1 MLFPRR
7 TRNMKSCDTILF
19 DLDGTLTD
27 PALGITNSI
36 AYALRKMKVK
46 VPDRK
51 RLTRFIGPPLM
62 ETFRSDFG
70 FSTADAALALRHYRA
85 YFVEKG
91 MFENSLYDGIGELL
105 TALRRS
111 GKTLAV
117 ATSKPEPF
125 AVKILE
131 HFGIAD
137 RFAYIAGGTLDE
149 TRTKKAEVIRYAL
162 ERLGIPSG
170 LSAEMVG
177 DRKYDIVGARGVG
190 IASIGVLYGYGT
202 RAELSE
208 AGAPFLAADIAELGS
223 LLMPERVP

>member
-1 MLFPRR
+1 
-7 TRNMKSCDTILF
+7 MKSYDTILF

-36 AYALRKMKVK
+36 AYALRKMEVE

-62 ETFRSDFG
+62 ETFQSDFG
-70 FSTADAALALRHYRA
+70 FSPEEAALALRHYRA

-91 MFENSLYDGIGELL
+91 MLENHLYDGIGELL
-105 TALRRS
+105 AELKTS

-137 RFAYIAGGTLDE
+137 CFAYIAGGTLDE

-162 ERLGIPSG
+162 EMLGISPG
-170 LSAEMVG
+170 LSVVMVG
-177 DRKYDIVGARGVG
+177 DRKYDIIGAREVG
-190 IASIGVLYGYGT
+190 ITSIGVLYGYGT
-202 RAELSE
+202 RDELSE
-208 AGAPFLAADIAELGS
+208 AGALLLAEDIGKLGT
-223 LLMPERVP
+223 LLMPERALEA

>member
-1 MLFPRR
+1 
-7 TRNMKSCDTILF
+7 MKSYDTILF

-36 AYALRKMKVK
+36 AYALRKMNVG
-46 VPDRK
+46 VPERK

-62 ETFRSDFG
+62 ETFQSDFG
-70 FSTADAALALRHYRA
+70 FSAEEAALALQHYRA

-91 MFENSLYDGIGELL
+91 MFENNLYDGIGGLL
-105 TALRRS
+105 TELKKS

-137 RFAYIAGGTLDE
+137 CFAYIAGSTLDE

-162 ERLGIPSG
+162 EALGVPAG
-170 LSAEMVG
+170 LPVVMVG
-177 DRKYDIVGARGVG
+177 DRKHDIIGAREVG

-202 RAELSE
+202 RDELSE
-208 AGAPFLAADIAELGS
+208 AGAPFLAADIEELGK
-223 LLMPERVP
+223 LLMPERVPQA